1 MAEVVDTYNIH
12 FLKKE
17 NLQEF
22 QANVFH
28 LVICVKMNLFHLGI
42 RE

>member
-1 MAEVVDTYNIH
+1 MAEVVDTYNVH
-12 FLKKE
+12 FLKE

-22 QANVFH
+22 QANVIHF
-28 LVICVKMNLFHLGI
+28 VICVKMKLFHLGI